1 MSYMMALN
9 WHDAEV
15 CEVSVAVQMTGVVPT
30 RYVEALLGE
39 QMVLARAT
47 WSPP

>member
-15 CEVSVAVQMTGVVPT
+15 CEVSVAVQMTSVGST
-30 RYVEALLGE
+30 RYVQPLLGE

-47 WSPP
+47 WSPR